1 MKNMKSENKFKYGED
16 KVLDKV
22 KNYIESTYE
31 QHYIGKDGL
40 QIQDVFDMIDISE
53 DFCRGAAIKYLI
65 RYGQKDGKNPKDLM
79 KCIHYITLMYHYS
92 KFDKELDA
100 DI

>member
-1 MKNMKSENKFKYGED
+1 MKSENKFKYGED

-92 KFDKELDA
+92 KFDKE
-100 DI
+100 